1 MKSDA
6 EQKKKDDVVTHCI
19 YIIIYTSGNNQDH
32 CENQKEHLSLHF
44 GPEKNDN
51 NTEERASF

>member
-1 MKSDA
+1 MMSLLIA
-6 EQKKKDDVVTHCI
+6 FTF
-19 YIIIYTSGNNQDH
+19 IIKTSGNNRDH

-44 GPEKNDN
+44 APEKYDE